1 MTITIYET
9 PIISS
14 ILKRISLF
22 ILNLFGWRLEGEIPK
37 IPKFVAI
44 ATHTSNWDFPI
55 AILVAFAFK
64 KKMSV
69 LAKSN
74 LFKGPFGPFFKW
86 MGCIPINRTQS
97 SNFVDYMIKVFNEK
111 KEMILVL
118 APEGTRKKVEKWKSG
133 FYHIAM
139 GVKIPILL
147 TFIDYIKKAAG
158 IGPIFF
164 PTGNY
169 EADMKKILAF
179 YANITGKYPDQ
190 C

>member
-1 MTITIYET
+1 MSRTIYET

-22 ILNLFGWRLEGEIPK
+22 ILNIFGWQIEGTLPD

-55 AILVAFAFK
+55 AILVAFALK
-64 KKMSV
+64 TKVSI

-74 LFKGPFGPFFKW
+74 LFRGPFGPFFKW
-86 MGCIPINRTQS
+86 MGCIPINRVQS
-97 SNFVDYMIKVFNEK
+97 SNFVDYMIKVFKEK
-111 KEMILVL
+111 REMILVL
-118 APEGTRKKVEKWKSG
+118 APEGTRKKVKYWKSG
-133 FYHIAM
+133 FYYIAM

-147 TFIDYIKKAAG
+147 TFIDYIRKAAG
-158 IGPIFF
+158 IGPLIF

-169 EADMKKILAF
+169 DADMKKIMAF
-179 YANITGKYPDQ
+179 YSNITGKYPENS
-190 C
+190 

>member
-1 MTITIYET
+1 MSITIYET
-9 PIISS
+9 PILNS
-14 ILKRISLF
+14 ILRRISLF
-22 ILNLFGWRLEGEIPK
+22 ILNLFGWQLEGEVPN

-64 KKMSV
+64 KKMSI
-69 LAKSN
+69 LAKKS

-86 MGCIPINRTQS
+86 MGCIPINRSQS
-97 SNFVDYMIKVFNEK
+97 SNVVDYLVKVFNEK
-111 KEMILVL
+111 REMILVL

-147 TFIDYIKKAAG
+147 TFVDYLKKAAG
-158 IGPIFF
+158 IGPLIF

-169 EADMKKILAF
+169 EADLKRILAF
-179 YANITGKYPDQ
+179 YSNITGKYPDQ
-190 C
+190 T